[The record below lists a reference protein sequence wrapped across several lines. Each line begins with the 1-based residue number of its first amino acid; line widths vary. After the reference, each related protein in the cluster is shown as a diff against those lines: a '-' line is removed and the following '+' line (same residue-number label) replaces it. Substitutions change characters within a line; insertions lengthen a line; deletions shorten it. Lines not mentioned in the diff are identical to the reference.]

1 MDGWP
6 AYEPVAKYVETT
18 QKKRLLLLIGNV
30 TSVKSV
36 LSESVVGSVVT
47 VSVSMTL
54 FFRVGVV
61 SPTKPTP
68 NLED

>member
-36 LSESVVGSVVT
+36 LSVVLLVV
-47 VSVSMTL
+47 L
-54 FFRVGVV
+54 LKFQ
-61 SPTKPTP
+61 
-68 NLED
+68 